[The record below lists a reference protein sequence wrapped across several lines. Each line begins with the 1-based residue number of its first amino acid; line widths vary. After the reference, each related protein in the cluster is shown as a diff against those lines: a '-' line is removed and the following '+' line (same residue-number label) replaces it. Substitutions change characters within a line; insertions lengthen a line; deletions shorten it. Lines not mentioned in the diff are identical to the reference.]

1 MIKNRLGSWIG
12 EIVRLRYV
20 GTAEGHIPI
29 ENALGDLFAIVF
41 SQYAVWT
48 VTEPWLGQQYFAKAS
63 LSVAALTICL
73 YNILWSW
80 TTKAQ
85 AFRELK
91 RGEKWIEAL
100 VRATSVGSILVA
112 SWCLGKNYIYAFL
125 IALMAS
131 FFAVVIWNFVVP
143 RRLRDERGLF
153 FHDSCMFLT
162 GVLFCLFSWQLYE
175 ATAIYTQTLSAA
187 AAQLNPLTH
196 EQNKN
201 KLIVEQM
208 GPIIYVACC
217 TTAML
222 MLLCGALLS
231 GTRREAELAAVELK
245 GEGR

>member
-1 MIKNRLGSWIG
+1 MITNRLGSRIG

-20 GTAEGHIPI
+20 VTAGGHIPT
-29 ENALGDLFAIVF
+29 EVVTDLAAIAF

-48 VTEPWLGQQYFAKAS
+48 VAEPWLGQQYFAKAT
-63 LSVAALTICL
+63 LSVAALIICL
-73 YNILWSW
+73 YNILWTV

-85 AFRELK
+85 AYRELK
-91 RGEKWIEAL
+91 PSEKWIEFL
-100 VRATSVGSILVA
+100 VRAASVGSLVFA
-112 SWCLGKNYIYAFL
+112 TWSLGKNTYAFL

-131 FFAVVIWNFVVP
+131 FCAVVIWNFVVP

-153 FHDSCMFLT
+153 FYDICILIAGM
-162 GVLFCLFSWQLYE
+162 LFCLFSWQLYE

-201 KLIVEQM
+201 KMIVEQM
-208 GPIIYVACC
+208 GPIIYLACS

-231 GTRREAELAAVELK
+231 GPRREAELAAAEPK